1 MVKSNMMSAFTDF
14 LNAQLEQRRMSMREL
29 ARQAGFSATQVSDV
43 INEKVPA
50 STNFVLRVALA
61 LDEDPQHLLRLAGH
75 LPATPPP
82 TDLSCALNDA
92 IRQLS
97 DTQQRAVAVI
107 VFALAGDRT
116 ERAPTVL
123 PPRSG
128 QMLEKEAAYSPDSP
142 VSAEQP
148 ARQSM
153 AVDEPDQEL
162 YQAFRRVLDL
172 VWKIAPREERGHYFL
187 QTAIEVMHQRERES
201 RSE

>member
-1 MVKSNMMSAFTDF
+1 MPFMVKSNMMSAFTDF

-97 DTQQRAVAVI
+97 DTQQEAV
-107 VFALAGDRT
+107 
-116 ERAPTVL
+116 
-123 PPRSG
+123 
-128 QMLEKEAAYSPDSP
+128 LEDHSMMPASCNSLSIASLQVTGRIGGRHSP
-142 VSAEQP
+142 
-148 ARQSM
+148 
-153 AVDEPDQEL
+153 L
-162 YQAFRRVLDL
+162 
-172 VWKIAPREERGHYFL
+172 
-187 QTAIEVMHQRERES
+187 
-201 RSE
+201 